1 MLSYLAC
8 LGGGSNCLSDSSSKL
23 TFFLAGAMFIMLS
36 VWAGM
41 LPVWA
46 GMLSVG
52 SARRYSV
59 LSIRASCGMGL
70 GVSGRSKIA
79 LVINPAVIPPA
90 TTAGMLCATYFPTF
104 FAPPKTDRPT
114 LAALEGS
121 AAVIARSAAA
131 IARFRL
137 LVGLARSA
145 AAFARSAAAFA
156 RFKLLL
162 LTALLARSKPSVIV
176 RPILSPLLSGGGT
189 R

>member
-90 TTAGMLCATYFPTF
+90 TSGGMLCATYLPTF
-104 FAPPKTDRPT
+104 FTPPKTDRPT

-121 AAVIARSAAA
+121 AARSAAA
-131 IARFRL
+131 IARFKL
-137 LVGLARSA
+137 VVGLARSA
-145 AAFARSAAAFA
+145 AAFARSAAAIA
-156 RFKLLL
+156 RFKLLS
-162 LTALLARSKPSVIV
+162 LTVLLARSKPSVIV

>member
-8 LGGGSNCLSDSSSKL
+8 LVGGSNCLSDSSSKL

-36 VWAGM
+36 VWAG
-41 LPVWA
+41 LV
-46 GMLSVG
+46 SVG
-52 SARRYSV
+52 SARRYLV
-59 LSIRASCGMGL
+59 LSIRASYGMGL

-79 LVINPAVIPPA
+79 LVITPAVIPPA

-121 AAVIARSAAA
+121 AARSAAA
-131 IARFRL
+131 IARFKL
-137 LVGLARSA
+137 VVGLARSA
-145 AAFARSAAAFA
+145 AAFARSAAAIA

-162 LTALLARSKPSVIV
+162 LTAIIARSKPSVIV
-176 RPILSPLLSGGGT
+176 RPILSTLLSGGAT
-189 R
+189 I